1 MPNDEDIELSIEE
14 LFATVINAQGGS
26 VRLSREDFDK
36 DLAGDMLAVDF
47 DETTEE
53 VVISLAWRDEV
64 VLDGD

>member
-1 MPNDEDIELSIEE
+1 VPEDEDIALSIEE

-53 VVISLAWRDEV
+53 VVISLAWREEV

>member
-1 MPNDEDIELSIEE
+1 MPEDEDIALSIEE

-53 VVISLAWRDEV
+53 VVISLAWREEV